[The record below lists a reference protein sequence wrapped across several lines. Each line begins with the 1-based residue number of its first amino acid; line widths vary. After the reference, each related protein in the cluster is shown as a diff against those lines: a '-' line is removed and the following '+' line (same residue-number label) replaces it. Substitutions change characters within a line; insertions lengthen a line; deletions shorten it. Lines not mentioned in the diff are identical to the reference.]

1 LISVTLDSNIY
12 ISALIFGGEP
22 LRVLKMAEDGLIR
35 LDVSDAIFEEFSR
48 VLRDKFDWGDKDIAE
63 AQHDIR
69 SFANYV
75 APVEALTVV
84 RDDADDNRIIE
95 CAAAARSDYIVTG
108 DKHLLRL
115 GNFVNIRIVNPGDFL
130 TEGKSRGDRER

>member
-1 LISVTLDSNIY
+1 MISITLDSNIY

-48 VLRDKFDWGDKDIAE
+48 VLRDKFDWADEDIAE

-69 SFANYV
+69 LFANHV
-75 APVEALTVV
+75 APVEALSVV
-84 RDDADDNRIIE
+84 KDDADDNRIIE
-95 CAAAARSDYIVTG
+95 CAAAAGSDYIVTG

-130 TEGKSRGDRER
+130 TEGRRRGI